1 MNGRTVYQ
9 PERARSIPKKG
20 LQMKILD
27 AISTVFEKI
36 GVVLTTLILAIVFLL
51 VFSAV
56 ILRAINLNFALYEE
70 LSRWCLVGMTFLG
83 ASVAL
88 KRKLHVGINML
99 VQAFPLVIAKVC
111 IVVAFLVVMATLVIS
126 GWFSLRA
133 ALGTAGMTGDIVP
146 VSMMYVKFTLPL
158 GMFMMFVHLLDGFF
172 KIFKSD
178 SIDPVLIGS

>member
-1 MNGRTVYQ
+1 
-9 PERARSIPKKG
+9 
-20 LQMKILD
+20 MKVLD

-36 GVVLTTLILAIVFLL
+36 GVVLAALILVVVFLL

-70 LSRWCLVGMTFLG
+70 LSRWCLVGMTFIG

-99 VQAFPLVIAKVC
+99 VQALPLVIAKLC
-111 IVVAFLVVMATLVIS
+111 IIIAFLVVMATLVIS

-133 ALGTAGMTGDIVP
+133 AISTARMTGDIVP
-146 VSMMYVKFTLPL
+146 VSMMYIKFTLPL
-158 GMFMMFVHLLDGFF
+158 GMFMMFVHLLAGFF
-172 KIFKSD
+172 KIFKAD
-178 SIDPVLIGS
+178 SIDPVLVGS